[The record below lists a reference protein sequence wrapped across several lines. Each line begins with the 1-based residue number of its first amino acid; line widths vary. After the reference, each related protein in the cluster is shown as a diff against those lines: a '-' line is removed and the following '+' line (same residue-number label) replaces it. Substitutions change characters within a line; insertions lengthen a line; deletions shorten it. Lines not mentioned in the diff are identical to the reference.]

1 MYFNQEKALVGAFS
15 VIVKSSRSSGADLTE
30 AVTALL
36 FVADGPV
43 TSRGRARVPRV
54 VTSDN
59 VT

>member
-1 MYFNQEKALVGAFS
+1 M
-15 VIVKSSRSSGADLTE
+15 IVKSSRIFVCSSGADLTE